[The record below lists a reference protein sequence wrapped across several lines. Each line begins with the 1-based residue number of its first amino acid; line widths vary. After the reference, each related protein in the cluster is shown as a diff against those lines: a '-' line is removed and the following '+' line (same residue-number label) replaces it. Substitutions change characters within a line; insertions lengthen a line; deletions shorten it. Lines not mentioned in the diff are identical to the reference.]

1 MVTNQQYS
9 CGTSWTINE
18 FNANNK
24 QRVIRKFIN
33 SAIYVEKEIPNMR
46 PQRKT
51 SPLAVLDQFDDD
63 GSSTRSSGTL
73 VASHHPHNIIK
84 SSTLTENGR
93 FSNKT
98 PESGYRTME
107 QSSNSSNEQSESSF
121 HSGAT
126 VKDFKSQPIQRPNSE
141 LRLSLSCLNTNR
153 TCTLDPK
160 EKEEIVQSWIAK
172 KELETRRKALQVA
185 KLNKLKEEE
194 RLGLI
199 EKERENFRNWL
210 SEKKKEEEKKRME
223 KELAAE
229 ELRLKQIEKD
239 KKKVESD
246 ISYNMWLRRKKKSDL
261 EKRISE
267 KLTLLQTYAEKQKR
281 MEENEMAYQEWLEGS
296 KNRQKPIPMN
306 RGLQS
311 LRSSASVT
319 YINPVP
325 WAPNI
330 DPNFKPVSH
339 LTNI

>member
-1 MVTNQQYS
+1 
-9 CGTSWTINE
+9 
-18 FNANNK
+18 
-24 QRVIRKFIN
+24 
-33 SAIYVEKEIPNMR
+33 
-46 PQRKT
+46 
-51 SPLAVLDQFDDD
+51 
-63 GSSTRSSGTL
+63 
-73 VASHHPHNIIK
+73 
-84 SSTLTENGR
+84 
-93 FSNKT
+93 
-98 PESGYRTME
+98 ME

-210 SEKKKEEEKKRME
+210 T
-223 KELAAE
+223 E

-311 LRSSASVT
+311 NCHCVANNTKNWIMCKLD
-319 YINPVP
+319 Y
-325 WAPNI
+325 
-330 DPNFKPVSH
+330 
-339 LTNI
+339 